1 MRGYSLGLV
10 LVLSVL
16 GMASVAVAQD
26 RGIGAAG
33 AAEYRVSC
41 ATCHGEGGGGD
52 GPVAAQLKV
61 KPVDLTQ
68 LAKKNHGAFPFLKV
82 FETIDGRLQVK
93 AHGTREMPVWGD
105 RYQVELQQKYKAGS
119 EVVNKAQIETV
130 IRARILEL
138 IYYLQTIQ
146 QK

>member
-1 MRGYSLGLV
+1 MRGHSLGFV
-10 LVLSVL
+10 LVFSAL
-16 GMASVAVAQD
+16 GMASTAAAQD

-33 AAEYRVSC
+33 AAEYQVSC
-41 ATCHGEGGGGD
+41 ATCHGEGGDGN

-61 KPVDLTQ
+61 KPADLTQ
-68 LAKKNHGAFPFLKV
+68 LTRKNHGAFPFLKV

-93 AHGTREMPVWGD
+93 AHGTREMPVWGN
-105 RYQVELQQKYKAGS
+105 RYQVELQQKFRAGEDMAS
-119 EVVNKAQIETV
+119 KAQIETV

>member
-1 MRGYSLGLV
+1 MRGRSLGFV
-10 LVLSVL
+10 LVLSSL
-16 GMASVAVAQD
+16 GIANAAVAQD
-26 RGIGAAG
+26 RTIGAAS

-41 ATCHGEGGGGD
+41 ATCHGEGGGGN

-61 KPVDLTQ
+61 KPADLTQ
-68 LAKKNHGAFPFLKV
+68 LAKHNHGAFPFLKV
-82 FETIDGRLQVK
+82 YETIDGRVQVK

-105 RYQVELQQKYKAGS
+105 RYQVELQQKFKAGDDIAG
-119 EVVNKAQIETV
+119 KAQIETV

-138 IYYLQTIQ
+138 IFYLQTIQ

>member
-1 MRGYSLGLV
+1 MRIHSLSLV
-10 LVLSVL
+10 LALSFL
-16 GMASVAVAQD
+16 GVANAAAQD
-26 RGIGAAG
+26 RAISAAG

-61 KPVDLTQ
+61 KPADLTQ
-68 LAKKNHGAFPFLKV
+68 LAKRNRGAFPFLKV
-82 FETIDGRLQVK
+82 FETIDGRVRVM

-105 RYQVELQQKYKAGS
+105 RYQAELQQKYKSGGEIVS
-119 EVVNKAQIETV
+119 KARIETV